1 MSCGCTQN
9 GLTSCGCSD
18 NCPYKTSDIT
28 VFDGSFT
35 SIVLPAGAGLNE
47 ALEALE
53 EFVLNTVNNLN
64 LVFTVSPSNCLGLAP
79 GEYGYSQMFT
89 AIINALCELNVDV
102 SSLQASITA
111 IEGDI
116 TTIQGDITTI
126 QGDITDIETT
136 ITTEFGD
143 NMPIGA
149 MMMYP
154 VAVPPNSKW
163 LICEGQSLSTAAY
176 PELFALVQYDFG
188 GGGASFSLPDLRAK
202 FIAGYDNSQVD
213 YGTIGSGAGSNTVAL
228 TKSEIPQHKHTVNTS
243 TTDGG
248 IITVAGGSHDH
259 TMNYRDLDAT
269 FGGGTTMISDSASPT
284 GTTGGVIS
292 PAPSGSHVHVID
304 GNTGDGT
311 TDGLNGLAHENR
323 PEFVVFPWIIKALP

>member
-9 GLTSCGCSD
+9 GLTGCGCSD

-28 VFDGSFT
+28 VFDGTFT

-64 LVFTVSPSNCLGLAP
+64 LVFTVSPSNCLGLLP

-89 AIINALCELNVDV
+89 AIIDALCDLGADIT
-102 SSLQASITA
+102 SLQASITS

-116 TTIQGDITTI
+116 TNIQGDITDI
-126 QGDITDIETT
+126 QGDITDIE
-136 ITTEFGD
+136 INIGD
-143 NMPIGA
+143 SMPLGSMI
-149 MMMYP
+149 MYP
-154 VAVPPNSKW
+154 VAAAPNAKW
-163 LICEGQSLSTAAY
+163 LVCEGQSIATASY
-176 PELFALVQYDFG
+176 PDLFSLIGYSFG
-188 GGGASFSLPDLRAK
+188 GAGASFNLPDTRSK
-202 FIAGYDNSQVD
+202 FLAGYDATGAAEYQ
-213 YGTIGSGAGSNTVAL
+213 TIGAGGGSNSVSL
-228 TKSEIPQHKHTVNTS
+228 SKDELPQHKHTVNTT

-269 FGGGTTMISDSASPT
+269 FGGGTTMISDGSNPT

-292 PAPSGSHVHVID
+292 PAPSGSHTHVID
-304 GNTGDGT
+304 GNTGNGT
-311 TDGLNGLAHENR
+311 SDGLVGNAHENR
-323 PEFVVFPWIIKALP
+323 PEFVVFPWMMKVLP